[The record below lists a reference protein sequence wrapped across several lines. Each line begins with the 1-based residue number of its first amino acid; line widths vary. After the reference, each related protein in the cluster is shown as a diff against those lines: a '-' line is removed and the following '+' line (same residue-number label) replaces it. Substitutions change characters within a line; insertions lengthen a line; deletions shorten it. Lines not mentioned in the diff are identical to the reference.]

1 MTGPCSRHHSR
12 SSSATA
18 SRVRT
23 LVFAFLI
30 IPATTSAL
38 FSGDVRKRLV
48 IAWASGAVASFLGI
62 LFAYELDFSVGPSVA
77 LFLGLALVAAALWR
91 V

>member
-1 MTGPCSRHHSR
+1 MQEP
-12 SSSATA
+12 
-18 SRVRT
+18 
-23 LVFAFLI
+23 
-30 IPATTSAL
+30 PAL
-38 FSGDVRKRLV
+38 FSGNVKRRLV

-91 V
+91 AWSAWRRGSVA